1 MMNLGDF
8 EKNKESALKQK
19 MSDSKLSVEDKKL
32 LVLED
37 IADSLRVIAGKIG
50 RKLL

>member
-1 MMNLGDF
+1 MNLGDF
-8 EKNKESALKQK
+8 EKEKEQALKV
-19 MSDSKLSVEDKKL
+19 KLADNKYSLEEKKL

-37 IADSLRVIAGKIG
+37 IADSLRILAGKIG

>member
-1 MMNLGDF
+1 MNLGEF
-8 EKNKESALKQK
+8 EKDKEAALK
-19 MSDSKLSVEDKKL
+19 SKLADPKLSIEDKKL

-37 IADSLRVIAGKIG
+37 IADSLRILAGKIG